1 MMRNWKTYEGHSPD
15 IVGERNKVDNTI
27 YTFDI
32 ETTSYIVFH
41 GKQYAPEFYETL
53 SKKEQEECNFMSTMY
68 IWQFSI
74 NDTVYYGRTWDEL
87 EQFLIRLEF
96 FGTDKKK
103 IVFVHN
109 LSYEF
114 QFLRNKFRFS
124 KVFARKSRKLIK
136 CEMLDFN
143 IEFRCSYMMTNVAL
157 EKLPSIYQLPV
168 KKLVGNLDYNIPR
181 NSKTLLTEKEL
192 AYCENDCLVVY
203 EYIKSERE
211 RYEKI
216 SKIPITATGHV
227 RKEFRDSIY
236 KNYKYLNKVR
246 RCINTDGHVF
256 NLMQEAF
263 ARRIYSF

>member
-1 MMRNWKTYEGHSPD
+1 MINWIEYTGHKVELTGSRKP
-15 IVGERNKVDNTI
+15 VDNTI

-41 GKQYAPEFYETL
+41 GKQYEPKFYETL
-53 SKKEQEECNFMSTMY
+53 TKKEQEECYFMSTMY
-68 IWQFSI
+68 IWQFSV
-74 NDTVYYGRTWDEL
+74 NDTVYYGRTWEEL
-87 EQFLIRLEF
+87 EQFLKRLEY
-96 FGTDKKK
+96 FGTYQKK

-124 KVFARKSRKLIK
+124 SVFARKSRKLIK

-157 EKLPSIYQLPV
+157 ERLPSIYGLNVQ
-168 KKLVGNLDYNIPR
+168 KLVGNLDYNVPR
-181 NSKTLLTEKEL
+181 NNKTVLTEKEL

-211 RYEKI
+211 RYGKI
-216 SKIPITATGHV
+216 SKIPLTATGHV

-236 KNYKYLNKVR
+236 KNYKYLNKVHKS
-246 RCINTDGHVF
+246 INTDGHVF

-263 ARRIYSF
+263 ARWLYTL